1 MTLQEI
7 IDGCRDQARDDGA
20 NDVDRLWN
28 DEEMVRYINRIQR
41 RIARETLCLKDAT
54 TAAVCVLTLTPVDY
68 TTYVSGTLDYIW
80 ANDSASPLYQKDV
93 TPYLVD
99 LHDSIL
105 EIEEVKSL
113 TFTNRLRKV
122 SSQKWRNHLQW
133 EQFITQPTEYATDL
147 AHKKIAFKGRSLTV
161 QEMQMTVKRLP
172 LVDLD
177 IATPT
182 GVPEIP
188 VNYHD
193 FFHNG
198 VMERM
203 YRKQDAET
211 LDKAKAD
218 EYKELFLDDLDE
230 IKRQERIILN
240 DYIAVNN
247 SLSAFR

>member
-7 IDGCRDQARDDGA
+7 IDECRDQARDDGA
-20 NDVDRLWN
+20 NDIDRLWN
-28 DEEMVRYINRIQR
+28 DAEMVRYINRIQR

-54 TAAVCVLTLTPVDY
+54 TPAVVLITLTPVDY

-80 ANDSASPLYQKDV
+80 ANSTSSFLYQQDV
-93 TPYLVD
+93 TPYIVD
-99 LHDSIL
+99 LHESIL
-105 EIEEVKSL
+105 EIEEIKSL
-113 TFTNRLRKV
+113 TWLNRLRKV
-122 SSQKWRNHLQW
+122 SSQKWRNHLFW

-147 AHKKIAFKGRSLTV
+147 VHGKVAFKGRALV
-161 QEMQMTVKRLP
+161 EQELQLTVKRLP
-172 LVDLD
+172 LVELD

-188 VNYHD
+188 LNYHD
-193 FFHNG
+193 MFLNG

-218 EYKELFLDDLDE
+218 EYKELFLDDLDQ
-230 IKRQERIILN
+230 IKRQEETVLN
-240 DYIAVNN
+240 DYIAANK
-247 SLSAFR
+247 SLAAFR